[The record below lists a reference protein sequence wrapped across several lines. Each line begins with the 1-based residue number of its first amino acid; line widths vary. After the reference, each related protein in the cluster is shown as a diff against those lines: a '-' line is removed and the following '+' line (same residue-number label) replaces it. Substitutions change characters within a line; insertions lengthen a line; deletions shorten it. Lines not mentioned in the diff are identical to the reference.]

1 MSGKEIARAFAWLL
15 VALCFVSL
23 LSPPGQTHDEAYHM
37 RSIWCG
43 HGEREKYC
51 PERFMDDQGALVAR
65 TNIEVGNCQ
74 KSIREP
80 LLCPTDQS
88 EESIFRANDGLYPKL
103 FYFALSWFVVS
114 DVDLSVVIMRMVS
127 ASVIMI
133 MLGVLMWL
141 LPPRYRIA
149 QLLTLLTGLT
159 ATGYF
164 LFASIN
170 PSSWTALG
178 VGFGWMPVHAVLVN
192 NRLSRRRRAA
202 LVAVAFITWTLAV
215 GSRSD
220 GTAFVA
226 FTLVATLAHAGW
238 LRYPTKR
245 RELLAA
251 VTLLAIV
258 AITSLEVV
266 SKFSPVESLK
276 DLYTFADGQRDNIA
290 FFSENLLQAI
300 PTALSALGTVPTMT
314 GITLPG
320 IILTA
325 SLLLLGLYSVRAFNG
340 REKFQVV
347 GMIMTVVVI
356 GLYGMAQISLVDF
369 RDSGAIEPR
378 YFFPL
383 MLFALGWWFLL
394 GPENLGVEIRKSVS
408 GASIVVTT
416 MFFLTTFTIAERYVD
431 VQTSGLR
438 YLPEGPD
445 QWWWGWM
452 IFGPNVTVLLAVI
465 SLWHFFKHLRQVLF
479 DNERVPMC

>member
-1 MSGKEIARAFAWLL
+1 VSGKEIAKAFVWLL
-15 VALCFVSL
+15 ATLCLVSL
-23 LSPPGQTHDEAYHM
+23 LSPLGQTHDEAYHM

-43 HGEREKYC
+43 HGEREVYC
-51 PERFMDDQGALVAR
+51 PERFINDQGALVAR
-65 TNIEVGNCQ
+65 TNIEIGNCQ

-88 EESIFRANDGLYPKL
+88 GESIFRTNDGLYPDL

-114 DVDLSVVIMRMVS
+114 DVESSVVMMRMVS
-127 ASVIMI
+127 ASVVVV

-141 LPPRYRIA
+141 LPPRYRIV
-149 QLLTLLTGLT
+149 QLLVLVTGFT

-178 VGFGWMPVHAVLVN
+178 VGFGWMPVHAVLVKN
-192 NRLSRRRRAA
+192 HLSRRRRAA
-202 LVAVAFITWTLAV
+202 LVAVAFITWTLAI

-226 FTLVATLAHAGW
+226 FTLVATLAHASW
-238 LRYPTKR
+238 RRYPTKR

-258 AITSLEVV
+258 AFTFLEMV
-266 SKFSPVESLK
+266 SKFPLVDSLK
-276 DLYTFADGQRDNIA
+276 RLYTFTDGQRDNIT

-300 PTALSALGTVPTMT
+300 PDALRALGSVPTMT
-314 GITLPG
+314 GITLPD
-320 IILTA
+320 IVLTA
-325 SLLLLGLYSVRAFNG
+325 SLILLGFYGVRTFNR

-347 GMIMTVVVI
+347 GMIVSVVVI
-356 GLYGMAQISLVDF
+356 GLFGMAQIALVDF

-378 YFFPL
+378 YFYPL
-383 MLFALGWWFLL
+383 MLFALGWWFVL
-394 GPENLGVEIRKSVS
+394 GPEDLVVEVEKSLL
-408 GASIVVTT
+408 GASVVVTI
-416 MFFLTTFTIAERYVD
+416 MFFFTTFTLAERYVD

-445 QWWWGWM
+445 QWWWSWM
-452 IFGPNVTVLLAVI
+452 PFGPNVTVLLAAI
-465 SLWHFFKHLRQVLF
+465 SLWHFLKHLRRLLF
-479 DNERVPMC
+479 DRERALM